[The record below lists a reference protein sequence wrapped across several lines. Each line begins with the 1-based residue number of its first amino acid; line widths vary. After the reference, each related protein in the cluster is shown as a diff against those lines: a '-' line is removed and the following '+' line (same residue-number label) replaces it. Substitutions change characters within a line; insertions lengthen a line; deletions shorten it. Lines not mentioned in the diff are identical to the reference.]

1 MFYYSEINDAF
12 DDINKKF
19 GERFDENKYAN
30 EVASVLNNIEDKPK
44 FINGKYETIN
54 NIPIKENKQYVH
66 LIKTRNNENLD
77 NVFYNEKCN
86 NIYDKVVNKPLTHRE
101 CVNCILK
108 PNLESNKK
116 KLNLVINHIEK
127 CSTCQF
133 EINKIKKL
141 EKDFDINN
149 INSDN
154 NSLDNISLD
163 SNLNNII
170 SNFNKNNQQSQQ
182 QERQQHTQQQQYAQQ
197 QQERQQHTQQQQERQ
212 QHTQQQQ
219 YAQQQ
224 QESQYERQ
232 QESQQQNGQQQE
244 RQYERQ
250 QESQPQNG
258 QNGQQGQQIE
268 NRSESEMINR
278 IISILSDRN
287 ERREEKNKGIVIEM
301 NMMTIG
307 VSFIIVLLVVD
318 IMLKLRR

>member
-77 NVFYNEKCN
+77 NVSYNEKCN

-197 QQERQQHTQQQQERQ
+197 QQE
-212 QHTQQQQ
+212 
-219 YAQQQ
+219 
-224 QESQYERQ
+224 SQYERQ